1 MKDKKKT
8 PTTARAY
15 TDFDENYIE
24 APSDDNRP
32 LHSQKP
38 PKITRKSKII
48 TAIICVVLFCFAF
61 IGTSVAIKISKLPPE
76 MPHVIEEYEGTTAY
90 IMQ

>member
-1 MKDKKKT
+1 MKEKKNT
-8 PTTARAY
+8 PTTARGY

-24 APSDDNRP
+24 AQSGESRP
-32 LHSQKP
+32 LVSPKP
-38 PKITRKSKII
+38 SEMTRKNKLII
-48 TAIICVVLFCFAF
+48 VIICFVLFCLAF

-76 MPHVIEEYEGTTAY
+76 MPRVIEEYEGTTAY